1 MSCLS
6 IWRRPFVVL
15 LFLAALFAGSA
26 AKAQN
31 GTVSLDVTSAPLES
45 VLRKIE
51 QQTDYRFFY
60 SRDVIDVNAPVT
72 LKVAD
77 ESVASALDKLF
88 ARCGISYVID
98 KKQIVLKNAEPAS
111 AKKKTPAR
119 LVKVKGNVCD
129 AAGEPLIGV
138 SVTSDAVPGGV
149 TTGIDGDY
157 EISVPAGSTLS
168 FSYVGC
174 APTSRKVGAAGTMDI
189 TLKEDANVLN
199 EVVVVGYGVQKK
211 RLVTGSTLNIKGDDI
226 KRQNST
232 DAMGALYSRVPGV
245 NIVQNNGQPDAGF
258 KVNIRGLGT
267 TGNSD
272 PLYVIDGIAGA
283 DLKSLNPADI
293 ETIDILK
300 DAASCA
306 IYGSRA
312 ANGVILVTTRQGR
325 KGKVSVSYDGYYSVQ
340 RANLNGVKSVSGMEY
355 IDLINRSFVSRGT
368 IAEGESIHDWGEL
381 MPKQYPMLQNGSW
394 RGTDWLEEFVNN
406 NAPSFNNAVSI
417 DGGNDMTRFS
427 LGFTNTNTEGTLGVP
442 KPPRYNR
449 TTVRLNS
456 DFTLW
461 RVGELEVVKVGENVT
476 FSTYKSNSLS
486 QGSIYDNKMHNL
498 LVLSPLLPA
507 YNADGS
513 YYTYADQTADGF
525 QLPSGGYNMLEDNSL
540 RDYDNR
546 RFRLQSNFWLEVN
559 PHKDWRF
566 RSVYGYNYYN
576 RNNRTYTPSYELS
589 SKDYSEY
596 DRVQQE
602 ASTNTFWTWENT
614 LQWGH
619 DFGEHHVDALAGMSM
634 EQQGWGASV
643 GAWRKDTKFG
653 TWESANISSSDSP
666 IDPEKVSVWGSNTI
680 PYKKLISMFGRVNY
694 NYNEKYLATLILR
707 RDGSSNFAR
716 GHRWGIFPS
725 VSGGWIMT
733 NEPWME
739 QTRNW
744 IDFLKIRG
752 SWGRNGN
759 CNISN
764 FQYLAT
770 VSLDAPYDFS
780 PDGSSYVTG
789 AYPDIIPNP
798 DLTWEKSEQLDFG
811 FDARFFNQRLVAT
824 FDWYRKT
831 TRDWLVKAPTLDSY
845 GTGAPVINGGSV
857 RNQGVELALTWYDT
871 SGDFNY
877 SVGVNVA
884 TNANKVTSINNS
896 DGIIHGGTNV
906 ISQNIAQYNTYEAR
920 VGFPIGYFTGIASK
934 GIFQNQEQIDRYRDN
949 GYAFIDG
956 YDKAR
961 PGDVIWI
968 DQDGDGNYGDNDVV
982 MIGNPHPD
990 VTLGLNITMG
1000 WKGFDVAVSGSGAF
1014 GQQVLQSYRS
1024 FANSDYDN
1032 YTNNLVARFWTGEGS
1047 TGRFPRFSDGGHNN
1061 LRCNGYVGDIWVQ
1074 NADYFKVRTITLGYD
1089 FKHLFRKLPMQQL
1102 RVFFSGQNLLT
1113 FTGYDGF
1120 DPEVGY
1126 GGGDSWSSGIDIGY
1140 YPSPKAYTFGLNIKF

>member
-98 KKQIVLKNAEPAS
+98 KKQIVLKKAEPAS

-744 IDFLKIRG
+744 MDFLKIRG